1 MPGSDRSACQQTR
14 ASTNVKVSR
23 ANTLCLQ
30 VWQIMPKD
38 KLEFL
43 QAELSFF
50 DEVTQV
56 SQGCRL
62 LYSQVFCQLAPS
74 MADLLQCRP
83 DRALPGDLRR
93 QGSLETL
100 WLKTD

>member
-1 MPGSDRSACQQTR
+1 MSASFSATHKDAISLLLALMPGSDQSACPQTR

-56 SQGCRL
+56 S
-62 LYSQVFCQLAPS
+62 A
-74 MADLLQCRP
+74 QCCLSRG
-83 DRALPGDLRR
+83 R
-93 QGSLETL
+93 
-100 WLKTD
+100 